1 MELTQETKIAIIK
14 AKIESYSQQ
23 LYSLQLDY
31 KVAKYLENSNQEK
44 QIEESV
50 KKVLKA
56 IDLLKEEID
65 AISE

>member
-1 MELTQETKIAIIK
+1 MDLTRETKVAIIN

-23 LYSLQLDY
+23 LYSLQIDY
-31 KVAKYLENSNQEK
+31 KVAKYLENQNQEK

-50 KKVLKA
+50 KKVLRA
-56 IDLLKEEID
+56 IDFLKEEVD